1 MINFNKKGGI
11 FLKIYPIPQKIDI
24 KKSILVDKKIKH
36 ISNDFSEKLLEIG
49 KQIVQIDAA
58 SQTLLFIKKDLSV
71 VNDEGYHLEITSN
84 CIEIKAKTE
93 QGAFYGLMTLQQL
106 YREEN
111 ISQVYIEDYPD
122 LKIRGVMLDISRSKV
137 PTVAT
142 LKSLIDFFASLK
154 YNHLELY
161 VEGFSFEYRSFP
173 NVLKDHNYLSLDEYL
188 EIEAYAKE
196 KYIDFVPNQNG
207 FGHMSD
213 WLQKEEY
220 KSLAECPE
228 GFYIWGCHRIPST
241 LDPTN
246 PESVQLVEKMYKDML
261 PYTSSKYFNMNFD
274 EPYEL
279 GSGKSKEKCEQ
290 TSKEDVYIE
299 FFNQLAAI
307 VKSYHKT
314 PMLWGDVLIKNRD
327 KVNLLPKD
335 VIFIDWGYN
344 KDYPFKEH
352 ASMLKEKNINYLTAP
367 GTSSWSTITGRLM
380 DMQETIE
387 NSTTS
392 AKKYNGLG
400 AIITDWGDMGHLQY
414 LPSSYLGFIYG
425 ALLCWSKATLDDARI
440 VLKDKLAD
448 DKLEEVIVDLST
460 YHLLEGPYRD
470 YGSRLF
476 STIMWAEHAQR
487 QTDPKTFF
495 LEKMQSNYIEEEN
508 QKKLKQLFSLNKEK
522 LKEAKDTL
530 EKAEMK
536 NAIDLLETLL
546 AINDKLYSYSQSCI
560 VSFDNEIKQLETY
573 LNKHLELWCARNKKE
588 GYEFSANRIHWLIE
602 MLMCLDRKERV

>member
-1 MINFNKKGGI
+1 M
-11 FLKIYPIPQKIDI
+11 KIYPIPQKIDI

-71 VNDEGYHLEITSN
+71 VNDEGYYLEITSN

-299 FFNQLAAI
+299 FFNQLVAV

-425 ALLCWSKATLDDARI
+425 SLLCWSKATLNDARI

>member
-1 MINFNKKGGI
+1 MINFNEKGGI

-71 VNDEGYHLEITSN
+71 VNDEGYYLEITSN

-299 FFNQLAAI
+299 FFNQLAAV

-344 KDYPFKEH
+344 K
-352 ASMLKEKNINYLTAP
+352 I
-367 GTSSWSTITGRLM
+367 
-380 DMQETIE
+380 
-387 NSTTS
+387 
-392 AKKYNGLG
+392 
-400 AIITDWGDMGHLQY
+400 
-414 LPSSYLGFIYG
+414 
-425 ALLCWSKATLDDARI
+425 
-440 VLKDKLAD
+440 
-448 DKLEEVIVDLST
+448 
-460 YHLLEGPYRD
+460 
-470 YGSRLF
+470 
-476 STIMWAEHAQR
+476 
-487 QTDPKTFF
+487 
-495 LEKMQSNYIEEEN
+495 
-508 QKKLKQLFSLNKEK
+508 
-522 LKEAKDTL
+522 
-530 EKAEMK
+530 
-536 NAIDLLETLL
+536 
-546 AINDKLYSYSQSCI
+546 
-560 VSFDNEIKQLETY
+560 
-573 LNKHLELWCARNKKE
+573 
-588 GYEFSANRIHWLIE
+588 
-602 MLMCLDRKERV
+602 